1 MFRTYVSLGH
11 ARRWLLPLLLISCAA
26 ACTTGVSDSAD
37 AEETAGRPGASASGS
52 GSGSGSAAAVAGGSG
67 SIAGSSGSA
76 GTAEDTPATRGLW
89 RQPPTTTL
97 DSGRAVLA
105 SLNNSQ
111 YDNTVRDLL
120 GTMSPPS
127 KTYTIPADEENE
139 LFKTNGQTLTFS
151 NFKFEQLQEAAEGL
165 VTELLARP
173 AADPVRARVLS
184 CTPTLATLGTC
195 LTSILTPFLA
205 KAYRRPVTADEVAP
219 FVTLGTTIA
228 TAHKDPT
235 PGLAGALQAVLL
247 SPNFL
252 FRVET
257 SAVVG
262 SATPVP
268 VNDYELATRL
278 SFFIGSTMPDTQLTA
293 AAAAGQLTSG
303 AGYDAQIDRLVADAD
318 RLGTFVR
325 DFGARWLSLVDTAG
339 VAPDETMF
347 AGQYNDALRLSTPQ
361 ETSRFFAD
369 LITTQA
375 PLSTLLTAN
384 YSFVNDS
391 LAKHY
396 GIPSPGGAE
405 FKKVTFPPDSH
416 RQGILTQETFLTTTS
431 LAARTSPVKRGVW
444 VLENLLCDGT
454 PAPPNNIADLVEEGP
469 GTVRQ
474 KLEHHRELKFCATCH
489 NLIDPLGLALE
500 NYDAIGKYR
509 TIDNGSPIDANTTTL
524 EGAQLDGGIALA
536 NHVAKDPRL
545 AWCLT
550 KQVMTFAVGR
560 SFEPPDARAYVRG
573 IAEQMGA
580 TPTWAGLIK
589 AVAKSQAFLT
599 ARGE

>member
-1 MFRTYVSLGH
+1 MFRTHVSLGN
-11 ARRWLLPLLLISCAA
+11 ARRWLPPLFLVSCAA
-26 ACTTGVSDSAD
+26 ACTNGVPNSSDP
-37 AEETAGRPGASASGS
+37 EGTAGRTAASGGGNTADGA
-52 GSGSGSAAAVAGGSG
+52 GSSG

-76 GTAEDTPATRGLW
+76 AGTPAVRGLW
-89 RQPPTTTL
+89 RQPPTTNL

-120 GTMSPPS
+120 RTMSPAS
-127 KTYTIPADEENE
+127 KTYAIPPDEESE

-151 NFKFEQLQEAAEGL
+151 SLKFEQLQEAAEGL
-165 VTELLARP
+165 VAELLARP
-173 AADPVRARVLS
+173 AADPARTQVIS
-184 CTPTLATLGTC
+184 CTPTLATMETC
-195 LTSILTPFLA
+195 LTNILTPFLA
-205 KAYRRPVTADEVAP
+205 KAYRRPVTADEVTP
-219 FVTLGTTIA
+219 FVTLGTSIA
-228 TAHKDPT
+228 TAHEDPM

-252 FRVET
+252 FRVER
-257 SAVVG
+257 SAVIG
-262 SATPVP
+262 STTPVP

-303 AGYDAQIDRLVADAD
+303 AGYEAQIDRLVADTG
-318 RLGTFVR
+318 RLATFVQ

-339 VAPDETMF
+339 VAPDEMMF
-347 AGQYNDALRLSTPQ
+347 AGQYDDALRLSTPQ
-361 ETSRFFAD
+361 ETSLFFTD

-384 YSFVNDS
+384 YSFVNDR

-396 GIPSPGGAE
+396 GIPSPGGTA
-405 FKKVTFPPDSH
+405 FNKVTLPADSH

-454 PAPPNNIADLVEEGP
+454 PAPPNDIAALVEEGP

-474 KLEHHRELKFCATCH
+474 KLEHHRTVTFCATCH
-489 NLIDPLGLALE
+489 NVIDPLGLALE

-509 TIDNGSPIDANTTTL
+509 GIDNGSPIDANTTTL
-524 EGAQLDGGIALA
+524 EGTKLDGGIALA
-536 NHVAKDPRL
+536 NYVATDPRL

-550 KQVMTFAVGR
+550 KQVLTFAVGR
-560 SFEPPDARAYVRG
+560 SFEQSDGRAYVRG
-573 IAEQMGA
+573 IADQMGA
-580 TPTWAGLIK
+580 SPTWAGLIK